1 MRGNALLALSVL
13 CGVLSAFAERLPPLP
28 DGAFTLAVIP
38 DTQRYEG
45 EGKRVKKGPPAKG
58 PTRNASFDACVDWI
72 AAHVASERIFFVSHT
87 GDIVDNRNDAQFAF
101 AAKAMSRLDG
111 KVPYA
116 IAPGNH
122 DIGGASCDLFVRHFP
137 ASKFAGE
144 SWYAGN
150 FGGYTNRLGKAV
162 CRDNA
167 DSCQLVE
174 ADGVK
179 FVFLHLE
186 CNAPDPVLAWAD
198 AQLRKHADRMAVIVT
213 HQDLGFL
220 ERRYQDEWNRGQA
233 ERLEAEKAG
242 AAPTHPDR
250 GRLGRLRW
258 RKCHGAEGNTP
269 ADAWQKCFSRHK
281 NVFLI
286 LSGDQGPA
294 NVTRSTD
301 YGVHGN
307 RVHAIMHDTQ
317 THAIRLYRF
326 IPAEKTVEVWS
337 VAPDKDELLTSY
349 KGWTDRADHQF
360 ALDVDFPK
368 R

>member
-1 MRGNALLALSVL
+1 MTVFSCLLIGAAAL
-13 CGVLSAFAERLPPLP
+13 FAETLPPLP

-58 PTRNASFDACVDWI
+58 PTRNATFDACVDWI

-101 AAKAMSRLDG
+101 AARAMSRLDG

-122 DIGGASCDLFVRHFP
+122 DIGPGDCDLFVRHFP
-137 ASKFAGE
+137 AAKFADNG
-144 SWYAGN
+144 WYAGN

-174 ADGVK
+174 AGGVK
-179 FVFLHLE
+179 FVFLHVE
-186 CNAPDPVLAWAD
+186 CNAPDPVLRWAD
-198 AQLRKHADRMAVIVT
+198 AMLERHAGRKAVIVT

-220 ERRYQDEWNRGQA
+220 ERRFQDEWNRGKPDRA
-233 ERLEAEKAG
+233 KAEKAG
-242 AAPTHPDR
+242 AAREHPDR

-258 RKCHGAEGNTP
+258 KKCHGDEGNTP
-269 ADAWQKCFSRHK
+269 EQAWTKCYSRHP
-281 NVFLI
+281 NVIMI

-294 NVTRSTD
+294 NLARLTS
-301 YGVHGN
+301 YGEKGN
-307 RVHAIMHDTQ
+307 RVHGIMHDTQ
-317 THAIRLYRF
+317 THGLRLYRF
-326 IPAEKTVEVWS
+326 RPAEKTVEAWTVD
-337 VAPDKDELLTSY
+337 PKDGELLNAY
-349 KGWTDRADHQF
+349 NGWSDRADFQF
-360 ALDVDFPK
+360 RLDVDF
-368 R
+368 

>member
-1 MRGNALLALSVL
+1 MKMKPGITLSLLAA
-13 CGVLSAFAERLPPLP
+13 CGAVAAFAEKLPPIP

-45 EGKRVKKGPPAKG
+45 EGKRVKKGPPATG
-58 PTRNASFDACVDWI
+58 PTRNAPFDACVDWI

-87 GDIVDNRNDAQFAF
+87 GDIVDSRNDAQFAF
-101 AAKAMSRLDG
+101 AAKAMARLDG

-122 DIGGASCDLFVRHFP
+122 DLKGADSGMFTRYFP
-137 ASKFAGE
+137 AAKFAGE
-144 SWYAGN
+144 GWYAGH
-150 FGGYTNRLGKAV
+150 FGGYTNRLGQVV

-174 ADGVK
+174 AGGVK

-198 AQLRKHADRMAVIVT
+198 AQLTKHADRKAVIVT
-213 HQDLGFL
+213 HQDLGFI
-220 ERRYQDEWNRGQA
+220 ERRYQDEWNRDRPALRAA
-233 ERLEAEKAG
+233 ERAG
-242 AAPTHPDR
+242 AAPAHPDR

-258 RKCHGAEGNTP
+258 RKCHGDEGNTP
-269 ADAWQKCFSRHK
+269 AAAWRKCFSRHP

-294 NVTRSTD
+294 NVARSTD
-301 YGVHGN
+301 YGVAGN
-307 RVHAIMHDTQ
+307 RVHAVMHDTQ
-317 THAIRLYRF
+317 THALRLYRF
-326 IPAEKTVEVWS
+326 VPARKVVEVWS
-337 VAPDKDELLTSY
+337 VAPDKDELLNSY
-349 KGWTDRADHQF
+349 NGWTDRADHQF
-360 ALDVDFPK
+360 TLDMDF
-368 R
+368 